1 MIWSFWAP
9 KGQRRN
15 PWVKALKSLEGIVFL
30 SPSLTSPRAMQIGL
44 NASTR
49 PHLSEMWSGLWN
61 LQPTA
66 AVQSHY
72 ICEIKNILNFFP
84 LPPRA
89 LALIFFFSPTM
100 CFQFSFLLTFSLM
113 FCILLDILFCFPY
126 LLTASKVSFGKFCH
140 VLALMYG
147 SQAFFFFKQ
156 KRDVLRKVQGA
167 CFHSTK
173 VDSKQ
178 WLSSSI
184 QHYKSGQND
193 SKKHFC
199 YAHIYT

>member
-72 ICEIKNILNFFP
+72 ICEIKNILNFFS
-84 LPPRA
+84 LPPRG
-89 LALIFFFSPTM
+89 LALIFFSPTM
-100 CFQFSFLLTFSLM
+100 CFQFSCCLAFVNFLS
-113 FCILLDILFCFPY
+113 
-126 LLTASKVSFGKFCH
+126 
-140 VLALMYG
+140 
-147 SQAFFFFKQ
+147 
-156 KRDVLRKVQGA
+156 DVLHSSGYPLLFPLPANCLKGIIRKILPCTRPHVRFPSLFFHKKKR
-167 CFHSTK
+167 CFAESPRCLFPFNKSRQQTVAVKLHSA
-173 VDSKQ
+173 
-178 WLSSSI
+178 L
-184 QHYKSGQND
+184 
-193 SKKHFC
+193 
-199 YAHIYT
+199 